1 MISRKLNDISILCI
15 AVMLGS
21 ISSYNAYLGYDQ
33 SKRLCIQ
40 RIGEVWRQLQKE
52 TICFNTLDFVLTD
65 GSFFYD
71 IFKTVHHIKVYIIKM
86 AFLYFFQF
94 FLKTLLP
101 KSVSLSG
108 RQGEGLSPNK

>member
-1 MISRKLNDISILCI
+1 
-15 AVMLGS
+15 MLGS

-52 TICFNTLDFVLTD
+52 PISFNTWVFVLTD

-71 IFKTVHHIKVYIIKM
+71 AFKTVHYIKVYIIKM
-86 AFLYFFQF
+86 AVVFFF
-94 FLKTLLP
+94 KILLKMLPP
-101 KSVSLSG
+101 KSLSLTPTLG
-108 RQGEGLSPNK
+108 TTRGGIVPE